1 MCAKFSVFD
10 IIRPLVC
17 IATTEK
23 KKKNYQ
29 ISEYCTIR
37 NIPENV

>member
-23 KKKNYQ
+23 KNYQ

>member
-23 KKKNYQ
+23 KKNYQ